1 MPSKLS
7 PVRLQQLDQQRWMK
21 IELISHYEE
30 GRVVKLE
37 PMDQVLG
44 DVQLKAS
51 EALDPVPIID
61 LSRSHIPTAQL
72 DALRRLPNLHELI
85 ISGAPIKNADM
96 KLVGAM
102 RLWKTFTST
111 AQMFPM
117 RDFRNWKT

>member
-51 EALDPVPIID
+51 ETLDPVPIID
-61 LSRSHIPTAQL
+61 LEPG
-72 DALRRLPNLHELI
+72 D
-85 ISGAPIKNADM
+85 
-96 KLVGAM
+96 
-102 RLWKTFTST
+102 KT
-111 AQMFPM
+111 
-117 RDFRNWKT
+117 RFR